1 MQIHLLKSKN
11 FQMDKPKLASAELS
25 ILAQVHDILDQAA
38 QDITVETRI
47 EKLLEVS
54 QIVKDQQETIDL
66 IDRIRNTAGQIKIA
80 FVQKE
85 LPNLIGEVQFTS
97 DEFLVLK
104 QGKTKYLVALNYIEI
119 ISGVDERAVFRN
131 ANQQLNTPLLWLK
144 NLIDDCKLVTVQLIS
159 GRAISGQ
166 ISRFNSDH
174 LDLVSASQV
183 NLISLNSIVYLRS
196 SNEAN

>member
-1 MQIHLLKSKN
+1 MQLHLLNGKN
-11 FQMDKPKLASAELS
+11 FQMDKPKLASAELN
-25 ILAQVHDILDQAA
+25 ILAQVDEILDQAA
-38 QDITVETRI
+38 QDIKVESRI

-54 QIVKDQQETIDL
+54 QIVKDQQETVDL
-66 IDRIRNTAGQIKIA
+66 IDRIRNTEGQIKIA
-80 FVQKE
+80 FTQKE
-85 LPNLIGEVQFTS
+85 LPNVIGEVQFTS

-104 QGKTKYLVALNYIEI
+104 QGNTKYLIALNQVEI
-119 ISGVDERAVFRN
+119 ISGVDEKAIFRTTN
-131 ANQQLNTPLLWLK
+131 YQVNTPLLWLK

-174 LDLVSASQV
+174 LDLVSASQI
-183 NLISLNSIVYLRS
+183 NLIPFNSIVYLRS

>member
-104 QGKTKYLVALNYIEI
+104 QGKTKYLVALNHIEI